1 VIVNIYAYT
10 RRKNMSQN
18 QMFCYQCEQTAK
30 GTGCTVAGVCGKTA
44 DVANIQDLLVYML
57 RGLSQL
63 SIESAKA
70 GIRDEKIDVF
80 TCEALF
86 ATLTNVNFDPESL
99 AEYVRKTAQYQ
110 DQIRNRLQG
119 VKGKVDTTFNLQLE
133 KTTEGLATQG
143 KKYGIN
149 SEPAMDADLH
159 SLQWLLTYGLKGVAA
174 YAYHAYLLGKKDNK
188 VFDFI
193 YEGLI
198 APFKKTFS
206 TNDLVGLV
214 FKCGEINI
222 RAMELLDAGNT
233 ERYGHPVPTKVPLGH
248 KKGKAILVSGHDLMD
263 LEEILKQTEEKGI
276 TVYTH
281 GEMLPTHGYPGLKKY
296 PNFYGHYGT
305 AWQNQQKEFAAFPGA
320 ILMTTNCIQRPVES
334 YKANI
339 FTSGPVAFPGVNH
352 VAERDYSEV
361 INKALEMPG
370 FLDDTDGK
378 TVLVGFGRNAV
389 LSVAGKVIDAVKNG
403 HIKRFILVG
412 GCDGAK
418 PGRSYYTEFVEKA
431 PNNTIILTLACGKF
445 RFFDKELGTIDEIPR
460 LLDIGQCNDAYSA
473 VKIAQALA
481 DAFKVGV
488 NDLPLSL
495 VLSWYEQ
502 KAVAILLSLL
512 YLGIKDIRIG
522 PSLPAFITP
531 NILKVLVDKF
541 NIMPISTPDADLQ
554 AIMK

>member
-1 VIVNIYAYT
+1 
-10 RRKNMSQN
+10 
-18 QMFCYQCEQTAK
+18 MFCYQCEQTAK
-30 GTGCTVAGVCGKTA
+30 GQGCTVAGVCGKTA
-44 DVANIQDLLVYML
+44 DVAALQDLLVYIL
-57 RGLSQL
+57 RGLGQL
-63 SIESAKA
+63 STEARKA
-70 GIRDEKIDVF
+70 GVKNEEIDLF

-86 ATLTNVNFDPESL
+86 TTLTNVNFDPEALGSYIRKAVEYREQL
-99 AEYVRKTAQYQ
+99 RGRLYTAKAEVNSA
-110 DQIRNRLQG
+110 
-119 VKGKVDTTFNLQLE
+119 FNLQLE
-133 KTTEGLATQG
+133 KTTAGLIAQG
-143 KKYGIN
+143 KQHGIN
-149 SEPAMDADLH
+149 SDPTVDPDLH

-174 YAYHAYLLGKKDNK
+174 YTYHAASLGKTDPN
-188 VFDFI
+188 VFAFI
-193 YEGLI
+193 NEGLA
-198 APFKKTFS
+198 APLDKSLGASDFVS
-206 TNDLVGLV
+206 LV

-233 ERYGHPVPTKVPLGH
+233 ETYGQPVPTKVPLGH
-248 KKGKAILVSGHDLMD
+248 KKGKAILVSGHDLLD
-263 LEEILKQTEEKGI
+263 LEELLKQSEGKGI

-296 PNFYGHYGT
+296 PHFYGHYGT
-305 AWQNQQKEFAAFPGA
+305 AWQNQQKEFADFPGA

-334 YKANI
+334 YKGNI
-339 FTSGPVAFPGVNH
+339 FTSGPVSYPGVPH
-352 VAERDYSEV
+352 ISGADFSPV
-361 INKALEMPG
+361 IQKALELPG
-370 FLDDTDGK
+370 FQEDKEGK
-378 TVLVGFGRNAV
+378 TVQVGFGRNAV
-389 LSVAGKVIDAVKNG
+389 LSVAGKVIDSVKSG

-431 PNNTIILTLACGKF
+431 PKNTIILTLACGKF

-481 DAFKVGV
+481 DAFGV
-488 NDLPLSL
+488 QINDLPLSL

-531 NILKVLVDKF
+531 NVLKVLVEKF
-541 NIMPISTPDADLQ
+541 NIMPIKTPDEDLK

>member
-1 VIVNIYAYT
+1 
-10 RRKNMSQN
+10 
-18 QMFCYQCEQTAK
+18 MFCYQCEQTAK
-30 GTGCTVAGVCGKTA
+30 GTGCTIAGVCGKTA

-86 ATLTNVNFDPESL
+86 STLTNVNFDPESL
-99 AEYVRKTAQYQ
+99 AEYVRKAAQYQ

-133 KTTEGLATQG
+133 KTTEGLIAQG
-143 KKYGIN
+143 KNYGIN
-149 SEPAMDADLH
+149 SEPSIDADLH

-193 YEGLI
+193 YEGLV
-198 APFKKTFS
+198 APFNKALS
-206 TNDLVGLV
+206 TNDYVGLV

-233 ERYGHPVPTKVPLGH
+233 ERYGHPTPTKVPLGH

-334 YKANI
+334 YKDNL
-339 FTSGPVAFPGVNH
+339 FTSGPVAFPGVQH
-352 VAERDYSEV
+352 ILGRDFSAV

-370 FLDDTDGK
+370 FQEDTDGK

-488 NDLPLSL
+488 NDLPLSI

-531 NILKVLVDKF
+531 NILNVLVEKF
-541 NIMPISTPDADLQ
+541 NIMSISTPDADLQ